1 MTLDRMNDLYKKGLY
16 SPINYYL
23 GLLAILKH
31 GADVGVVMGRVPETL
46 LGTILA
52 VAARHRKS
60 EDRTTDP
67 EENTITGNILAWG
80 KSHSLATKLRP
91 KASPPGPQSIN
102 RLRIALNLTVE
113 EFALQL
119 EVSPWIVA
127 SWERGERAPS
137 KAVQAKLDALEAFL
151 KKPRTGRRVA
161 SRGGRPRENEHSP
174 RRKSASRRSVAE
186 DVPSKR
192 QGEDGVETQ
201 RLLHVAAEKSRDG
214 SNSNRR
220 VASKKRVRTVGKGDG
235 SDDGGDEGV
244 TKPKR
249 RRSKPGDVR

>member
-46 LGTILA
+46 LGTILDL
-52 VAARHRKS
+52 AARHRKAK
-60 EDRTTDP
+60 DRTTDP

-80 KSHSLATKLRP
+80 KSHSLASK
-91 KASPPGPQSIN
+91 
-102 RLRIALNLTVE
+102 
-113 EFALQL
+113 
-119 EVSPWIVA
+119 
-127 SWERGERAPS
+127 PS
-137 KAVQAKLDALEAFL
+137 RQ
-151 KKPRTGRRVA
+151 T
-161 SRGGRPRENEHSP
+161 
-174 RRKSASRRSVAE
+174 ASRRSVAK

-192 QGEDGVETQ
+192 QGEDAVETQ
-201 RLLHVAAEKSRDG
+201 RPLHVAAEKSRDG

-220 VASKKRVRTVGKGDG
+220 VAAKKRVRTVGKGDG
-235 SDDGGDEGV
+235 NDDGGDEGV

>member
-1 MTLDRMNDLYKKGLY
+1 MTLDRMNYLYKKGLY

-23 GLLAILKH
+23 GLLAILKG
-31 GADVGVVMGRVPETL
+31 GADLGVVMGRVPETL
-46 LGTILA
+46 LGTILD

-60 EDRTTDP
+60 QDRRTDP
-67 EENTITGNILAWG
+67 EETTITGNILAWG
-80 KSHSLATKLRP
+80 KSRSLATKPRP

-102 RLRIALNLTVE
+102 RLRIALNFTVE

-119 EVSPWIVA
+119 DVSPRMVA

-137 KAVQAKLDALEAFL
+137 EAFQEKLDALEAFL

-161 SRGGRPRENEHSP
+161 SGGERPRESEHTP
-174 RRKSASRRSVAE
+174 RRKSANRRSVAE

-192 QGEDGVETQ
+192 RGEDGGETQ
-201 RLLHVAAEKSRDG
+201 RPLHIAAEKSRDG
-214 SNSNRR
+214 SDSSRR
-220 VASKKRVRTVGKGDG
+220 VAANKRLKTEGKGDG
-235 SDDGGDEGV
+235 SDDGGGEGV